1 MEIDMNRILTGQRI
15 KEIRKLHKI
24 SQTELAEKLGDFC
37 QDGKTGSK
45 SSISKIEK
53 VIVNI
58 TASKVVEI
66 AHVLDV
72 SPNDIIVTS
81 KDFQNQ
87 VCDLLSRCYKKQS
100 YDIVKKFLKLDET
113 DQLIISSTI
122 DTLMTGKKYSTQ
134 EGLKNA

>member
-15 KEIRKLHKI
+15 KEI
-24 SQTELAEKLGDFC
+24 
-37 QDGKTGSK
+37 
-45 SSISKIEK
+45 SKIEK
-53 VIVNI
+53 GIVNI

-87 VCDLLSRCYKKQS
+87 VCDLLSKCYKKQS

-122 DTLMTGKKYSTQ
+122 DTLLTGKKYSTQ

>member
-15 KEIRKLHKI
+15 KEIRKLRKI
-24 SQTELAEKLGDFC
+24 SQTELAEKLGYFC

-53 VIVNI
+53 GIVNI

-87 VCDLLSRCYKKQS
+87 VCDLLSKCYKKQS

-122 DTLMTGKKYSTQ
+122 DTLLTGKKIF
-134 EGLKNA
+134 NARRIENA

>member
-1 MEIDMNRILTGQRI
+1 MDLNMNRILTGQRI
-15 KEIRKLHKI
+15 KEIRKMRKI
-24 SQTELAEKLGDFC
+24 SQTELAEKLGYFC

-53 VIVNI
+53 GTVNI
-58 TASKVVEI
+58 TLSKVEEI

-72 SPNDIIVTS
+72 SPTDIIVS
-81 KDFQNQ
+81 AKDFQNQ
-87 VCDLLSRCYKKQS
+87 ICDLLSRCYKKQS

-122 DTLMTGKKYSTQ
+122 DTLLTGKKYSTQ